1 MPMLHNALTEGRAW
15 DIYSD
20 AHPVDAIRAAFDAGR
35 KYERAATKENLA
47 RLRNTPVGRALMA
60 EGWGEGMLDHM
71 GRRRGIMSSEMVSII
86 RERIADTNPYRGGD
100 GTAS

>member
-1 MPMLHNALTEGRAW
+1 MTDHPLTEGRAW

-60 EGWGEGMLDHM
+60 EGWEEGALHQAR
-71 GRRRGIMSSEMVSII
+71 GSAETRRVLAS
-86 RERIADTNPYRGGD
+86 ALPNPYR
-100 GTAS
+100 TAS